1 METPTV
7 YSDSNRYLF
16 TNWTNEDFEGS
27 WGGVKRTVKAG
38 EYIEVP
44 EYLAFHYTKHLVDR
58 EIQRDNK
65 AQFMGVEEVR
75 LPYEAKTMTLIA
87 EGNDSPALASL
98 KEKIKKETQ
107 AEMKN
112 ADVNTKEDTTEF
124 AALKK
129 KGAK

>member
-16 TNWTNEDFEGS
+16 TNWTDRDFEGQ
-27 WGGVKRTVKAG
+27 WGGVKRVIKAG

-44 EYLAFHYTKHLVDR
+44 EYLAYHYTKHLVDR
-58 EIQRDNK
+58 EIQNDNK
-65 AQFMGVEEVR
+65 AQFLGVEEVR
-75 LPYEAKTMTLIA
+75 APYEAKTMTLIA
-87 EGNDSPALASL
+87 DGVDSPALKSL
-98 KEKIKKETQ
+98 KEKIKAETQ

-112 ADVNTKEDTTEF
+112 ADVNVKAETTEF

-129 KGAK
+129 KAK